1 MSLTHSESLANLAPA
16 LVLVQ
21 AEVEH
26 ATKGNVN
33 PAFKS
38 RYVDITEVIDTIRPV
53 LQKHGFSA
61 SQHPGFRDGAEGALV
76 TLETLLLHESGEW
89 IKSECATPLERVTAQ
104 GVGSAITYL
113 RRYAL
118 TSIIGLGQ
126 EDDDGQSASQPRQQ
140 ERPASRPASAPQPR
154 SEAAP
159 TQPALAQARDVGD
172 FLSWA
177 WREHRINRT
186 QVLEILGK
194 ERPEDIGDLDEAG
207 SLVASYAELQASRA

>member
-1 MSLTHSESLANLAPA
+1 MSLTFSESLASLAPA
-16 LVLVQ
+16 LVAVQ

-26 ATKGNVN
+26 ATKGNIN

-38 RYVDITEVIDTIRPV
+38 RYADITEVIDTIRPV
-53 LQKHGFSA
+53 LEKHGFSA

-76 TLETLLLHESGEW
+76 TLETLLLHTSGEW

-126 EDDDGQSASQPRQQ
+126 EDDDGATASQPRQQ
-140 ERPASRPASAPQPR
+140 ERREAPVSRPTATPKPSRDEVRDQLGV
-154 SEAAP
+154 
-159 TQPALAQARDVGD
+159 ALKMANVDPKAVLGVTSDPIGWL
-172 FLSWA
+172 F
-177 WREHRINRT
+177 EH
-186 QVLEILGK
+186 
-194 ERPEDIGDLDEAG
+194 DLDYAGLIARAKQLLEEA
-207 SLVASYAELQASRA
+207 RA